1 MLAPPPE
8 DTGAART
15 DATHGEHG
23 TAKHVTS
30 RRGYALFLPKTRR
43 SHVSSLHAMSLN
55 GVKGQ
60 ARTTNK
66 ECNF

>member
-15 DATHGEHG
+15 DATHGNSETRHI
-23 TAKHVTS
+23 TA
-30 RRGYALFLPKTRR
+30 RLRF
-43 SHVSSLHAMSLN
+43 VSSEDPSLSCLIITCKDAMSLN